1 MIAQIQNRGCTRGGF
16 WHILA
21 LTACALLGFGANAGA
36 QELLTS
42 NDAIKIG
49 LERNF
54 SVQILRNQETIAA
67 NNNTPGRAGMLPTV
81 STTGTGSYAVNNT
94 EQKFFN
100 GDARGAKDASSINV
114 RMGLEVN
121 WTAFDG
127 FRMYVER
134 DRLQTLEQQS
144 RTQTIAQMQG
154 LAATI
159 LSAYYN
165 LVQLERSTEN
175 LRYAVRLDRDLLT
188 LVTNKKRIGTATG
201 LELLQ
206 SEARLTADSVR
217 LHELETEI
225 ARTRMNFNQLLNR
238 PVETVFSIDTVVT
251 SALVL
256 SVEELLARSL
266 QANPA
271 VLLQK
276 LDRQLSMLNSEL
288 VKGAK
293 LPEVSLQGTLN
304 YGYTRN
310 DVGFLLSNRNF
321 GPTIGITLRYTI
333 YDGDNRNQDMA
344 NARIGEENARLR
356 EADLLRVLEAQIR
369 NSYAD
374 YQSLRQL
381 NVLEERNLQVAREQA
396 ALARELYRLGR
407 TTNFEVRDATLQ
419 EIQAHDRL
427 IQTLFR
433 LKQTEINLLDLA
445 GIPLYSTM

>member
-1 MIAQIQNRGCTRGGF
+1 MIA
-16 WHILA
+16 HISPRKPLARVNPLLTLLA
-21 LTACALLGFGANAGA
+21 LLLATATGKT
-36 QELLTS
+36 QELLT
-42 NDAIKIG
+42 AGAAVKIG
-49 LERNF
+49 LERNYN
-54 SVQILRNQETIAA
+54 VQILRNQEAIAA

-81 STTGTGSYAVNNT
+81 NSTGTGSYAINNT

-100 GDARGAKDASSINV
+100 GDSRGAKDASSINF
-114 RMGLEVN
+114 RLGLEVN

-127 FRMYVER
+127 FRMFIER

-154 LAATI
+154 LAANI
-159 LSAYYN
+159 LAAYYN

-188 LVTNKKRIGTATG
+188 LVQNKKRIGTATG

-217 LHELETEI
+217 LHELETQI
-225 ARTRMNFNQLLNR
+225 ARTRMSFNQLLNR
-238 PVETVFSIDTVVT
+238 PVETGFAVDTAMA
-251 SALVL
+251 SQLIP
-256 SVEELLARSL
+256 SVDELLARSL
-266 QANPA
+266 QANPT
-271 VLLQK
+271 VQLQK
-276 LDRQLSMLNSEL
+276 LERQLSALNSEML
-288 VKGAK
+288 KGAK
-293 LPEVSLQGTLN
+293 MPELSLQGTLN

-321 GPTIGITLRYTI
+321 GPTIGLTLRYTI
-333 YDGDNRNQDMA
+333 YDGDNRNRDIA
-344 NARIGEENARLR
+344 NARINEENARLR
-356 EADLLRVLEAQIR
+356 ETDLLRVLEAQIR

-374 YQSLRQL
+374 YQALRQL
-381 NVLEERNLQVAREQA
+381 NTLEQRNLEVAREQA

-407 TTNFEVRDATLQ
+407 TTNFEVREATLQ
-419 EIQAHDRL
+419 EIQAQDRL

-445 GIPLYSTM
+445 GIPLYSTQ